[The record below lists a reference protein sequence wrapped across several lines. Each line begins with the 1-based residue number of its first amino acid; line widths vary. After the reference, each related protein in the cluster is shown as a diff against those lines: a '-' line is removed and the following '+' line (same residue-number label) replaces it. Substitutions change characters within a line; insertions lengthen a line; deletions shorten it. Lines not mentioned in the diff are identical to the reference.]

1 MWVYKQERRPG
12 MEIAKSRSRR
22 YFFIDRCEPPT
33 PTLSLHTVVP
43 ATGLFV
49 RGCVEGICASFVLS
63 CVSR

>member
-1 MWVYKQERRPG
+1 MWVYNNIIRPL
-12 MEIAKSRSRR
+12 MEIAESCSRR

-33 PTLSLHTVVP
+33 PPLSLHTVVP